1 MRLTQEQ
8 LKKIIKEEL
17 SGVVHENEDM
27 KMYSFVMQDANKIKV
42 ALNPII
48 DYLRFRH
55 FKNIPALKQYKEY
68 LSYYD
73 PSPVAERSIVDSPNV
88 QDLIYQMDLLN
99 ELVGVL
105 NNMKN
110 EINSIS
116 FEEIDK
122 VISDLDRVSRRL
134 GTEKYLGVIDQRYEV
149 EDMISYL
156 AKMQNRKKR
165 VLKNIDLNLTKLEAV
180 KKDASDLFLSEEP

>member
-1 MRLTQEQ
+1 MKLTQEQ
-8 LKKIIKEEL
+8 LKQIIKEEL
-17 SGVVHENEDM
+17 SGIIDENEDM

-68 LSYYD
+68 LIYYD

-88 QDLIYQMDLLN
+88 QDLIYQIDLLSGW
-99 ELVGVL
+99 VGVL

-110 EINSIS
+110 EITSIS
-116 FEEIDK
+116 FEETD
-122 VISDLDRVSRRL
+122 
-134 GTEKYLGVIDQRYEV
+134 
-149 EDMISYL
+149 
-156 AKMQNRKKR
+156 
-165 VLKNIDLNLTKLEAV
+165 
-180 KKDASDLFLSEEP
+180 

>member
-1 MRLTQEQ
+1 
-8 LKKIIKEEL
+8 
-17 SGVVHENEDM
+17 
-27 KMYSFVMQDANKIKV
+27 
-42 ALNPII
+42 
-48 DYLRFRH
+48 
-55 FKNIPALKQYKEY
+55 
-68 LSYYD
+68 
-73 PSPVAERSIVDSPNV
+73 
-88 QDLIYQMDLLN
+88 MDLLN

-116 FEEIDK
+116 FEETDK
-122 VISDLDRVSRRL
+122 VISDLDRVSKRL
-134 GTEKYLGVIDQRYEV
+134 GTEKYLGAIDQRYEV

-180 KKDASDLFLSEEP
+180 KKNASDLFLTEEP